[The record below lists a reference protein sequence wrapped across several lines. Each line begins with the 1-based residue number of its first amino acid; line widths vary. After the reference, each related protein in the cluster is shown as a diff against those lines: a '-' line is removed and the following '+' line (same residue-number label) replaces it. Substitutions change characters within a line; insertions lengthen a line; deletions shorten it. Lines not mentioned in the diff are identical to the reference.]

1 MMNSTIEQQKE
12 FEKMVAE
19 INRLHSELNDLVKEN
34 REREQRDNNIKKS
47 LIKEIDK
54 LKKQNLELIRENNKL
69 NKKISSYEKRND
81 LLKDIPEEEEIEKQY
96 KEYYSS
102 LENELYCE

>member
-1 MMNSTIEQQKE
+1 MKNLTIEQQKE

-19 INRLHSELNDLVKEN
+19 INKLHNELNDLVKEN

-54 LKKQNLELIRENNKL
+54 LKKEKLELIIE
-69 NKKISSYEKRND
+69 NKKINKKLSSYGKNND
-81 LLKDIPEEEEIEKQY
+81 MPSEEEYADYYEALE
-96 KEYYSS
+96 KEY
-102 LENELYCE
+102 CE

>member
-1 MMNSTIEQQKE
+1 MINLTIEQQKE

-54 LKKQNLELIRENNKL
+54 LKKEKLELIRQNNKI
-69 NKKISSYEKRND
+69 NKRLSSYEKHND
-81 LLKDIPEEEEIEKQY
+81 MPLEEEY
-96 KEYYSS
+96 ADYYEA
-102 LENELYCE
+102 LEREYCE

>member
-1 MMNSTIEQQKE
+1 MKNLTIEQQKE

-19 INRLHSELNDLVKEN
+19 INKLHNELDNLVKEN

-54 LKKQNLELIRENNKL
+54 LKKEKLELIRK
-69 NKKISSYEKRND
+69 NKKINKRLSSYEKYND
-81 LLKDIPEEEEIEKQY
+81 MPSEEEYADYY
-96 KEYYSS
+96 KA
-102 LENELYCE
+102 LETEYCE

>member
-19 INRLHSELNDLVKEN
+19 INSLHNELNDLVKEN

-54 LKKQNLELIRENNKL
+54 LKKEKLELIREN
-69 NKKISSYEKRND
+69 KKINKRLSSYEKHND
-81 LLKDIPEEEEIEKQY
+81 MPLEEEY
-96 KEYYSS
+96 ADYYEA
-102 LENELYCE
+102 LEREYCE

>member
-1 MMNSTIEQQKE
+1 MKSLTIDQQKE

-19 INRLHSELNDLVKEN
+19 INKLHNELNDLVKEN

-54 LKKQNLELIRENNKL
+54 LKKEKLELITENNEI
-69 NKKISSYEKRND
+69 NK
-81 LLKDIPEEEEIEKQY
+81 
-96 KEYYSS
+96 
-102 LENELYCE
+102 